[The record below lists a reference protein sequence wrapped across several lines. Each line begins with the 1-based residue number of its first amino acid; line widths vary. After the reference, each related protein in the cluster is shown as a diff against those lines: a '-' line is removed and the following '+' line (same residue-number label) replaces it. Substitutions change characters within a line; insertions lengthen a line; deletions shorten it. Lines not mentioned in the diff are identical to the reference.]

1 MRALT
6 GDRDAATAALTNSSR
21 LISTD
26 LCSLLWVAFELPEF
40 PLSFSAAIQRTGG
53 FVSLILAHSIQRLF
67 YGGCSRPS
75 GLRMEQLREL
85 E

>member
-1 MRALT
+1 VAK
-6 GDRDAATAALTNSSR
+6 G
-21 LISTD
+21 STD

-53 FVSLILAHSIQRLF
+53 FVLVVLAHSIQRLF